1 MTNVLFLWPPEAPL
15 RAYLAD
21 GVASVP
27 ELDLVF
33 PPAASEEALLALAP
47 PARVMVGWRP
57 TPSLLA
63 AADNLALFINPG
75 AGVQHL
81 IAPFRELNER
91 RPVTLVNGHG
101 NSYFTAQHAVALLL
115 ALTNRV
121 ILHHNWMAGGE
132 WRLGDAEAA
141 SLPLRGRRVGLLG
154 YGHVNRQIHRFLAG
168 FDVEFAALRLAW
180 PPSGEV
186 EPPTPLR
193 KFAEGELHPFLESVD
208 TLILSVPETARTRG
222 LIGASELA
230 LLGSEGLLVNVARG
244 AAVDE
249 ETLYEALRAGTIA
262 GAALD
267 VWYDYRPEA
276 DKSGRKYPYY
286 YPFHDLANVVL
297 SPHRAASPFG
307 DLARWE
313 EVVENLKRFASG
325 RDDLL
330 NVVDLGRE
338 Y

>member
-1 MTNVLFLWPPEAPL
+1 VTKVLFLWPPEAPL

-21 GVASVP
+21 GVAASP
-27 ELDLVF
+27 EIELVF
-33 PPAASEEALLALAP
+33 PPAASEEELLALAP
-47 PARVMVGWRP
+47 QARVMVGWRP
-57 TPSLLA
+57 TAALLA
-63 AADNLALFINPG
+63 AARNLSLFINPG

-81 IAPFRELNER
+81 IGPFRTLNEI

-121 ILHHNWMAGGE
+121 ILHHNWMAGGR

-141 SLPLRGRRVGLLG
+141 SMPLRGRRVGFLG
-154 YGHVNRQIHRFLAG
+154 YGRVNRRVHRFLAG
-168 FDVEFAALRLAW
+168 FDVEFAALRVAW
-180 PPSGEV
+180 PASGE

-193 KFAEGELHPFLESVD
+193 KFAEDELNPFLEYVD
-208 TLILSVPETARTRG
+208 TLVLSVPETARTRG
-222 LIGASELA
+222 LIGAAELA
-230 LLGSEGLLVNVARG
+230 LLGAEGLLVNVARG

-249 ETLYEALRAGTIA
+249 ASLYEALRDGTIA

-276 DKSGRKYPYY
+276 DRGGRKYPYY
-286 YPFHDLANVVL
+286 YPFHNLANVVL

-307 DLARWE
+307 DLARWD
-313 EVVENLKRFASG
+313 EVVENLIRFASG
-325 RDDLL
+325 QGELL

>member
-1 MTNVLFLWPPEAPL
+1 MTKVLFLWPLEAPL
-15 RAYLAD
+15 RAYLAE
-21 GVASVP
+21 GVAASADI
-27 ELDLVF
+27 ELVF
-33 PPAASEEALLALAP
+33 PPAASEEELLALAP
-47 PARVMVGWRP
+47 RAQVMVGWRP
-57 TPSLLA
+57 TAELLA
-63 AADNLALFINPG
+63 AARNLSLFINPG

-81 IAPFRELNER
+81 IGPFRELNEK

-121 ILHHNWMAGGE
+121 ILHHNWMAGGR

-141 SLPLRGRRVGLLG
+141 SIPLRGRRVGLLG
-154 YGHVNRQIHRFLAG
+154 YGHVNRQVHRFLAG
-168 FDVEFAALRLAW
+168 FDVEFAALRAAW
-180 PPSGEV
+180 PAAGE

-193 KFAEGELHPFLESVD
+193 EFAEGELSPFLEYVD
-208 TLILSVPETARTRG
+208 TLVLSVPETARTRG
-222 LIGASELA
+222 LIGAAALA
-230 LLGSEGLLVNVARG
+230 LLGAEGLLVNVARG

-249 ETLYEALRAGTIA
+249 ASLYEALRDGTIA

-267 VWYDYRPEA
+267 VWYEYRPEA
-276 DKSGRKYPYY
+276 DKGGRKYPYY
-286 YPFHDLANVVL
+286 YPFHNLDNVVL

-307 DLARWE
+307 DLARWD

-325 RDDLL
+325 RGELL

>member
-1 MTNVLFLWPPEAPL
+1 MTKVLFLWPPEAPL
-15 RAYLAD
+15 RAHLAD
-21 GVASVP
+21 GVAASP
-27 ELDLVF
+27 EIELVF
-33 PPAASEEALLALAP
+33 PPAASEEELLALAP
-47 PARVMVGWRP
+47 RAHVMVGWRP
-57 TPSLLA
+57 TAELLA
-63 AADNLALFINPG
+63 AARNLSLFINPG

-81 IAPFRELNER
+81 IGPFRELNEK

-121 ILHHNWMAGGE
+121 VLHHNWMAGGR

-141 SLPLRGRRVGLLG
+141 SIPLRGRRVGLLG
-154 YGHVNRQIHRFLAG
+154 YGHVNRRVHRFLAG
-168 FDVEFAALRLAW
+168 FDVEFAALRAAW
-180 PPSGEV
+180 PAAGE

-193 KFAEGELHPFLESVD
+193 KFAEGELNPFLEYVD
-208 TLILSVPETARTRG
+208 TLVLSVPETARTRG
-222 LIGASELA
+222 LIGAAALA
-230 LLGSEGLLVNVARG
+230 LLGAEGLLVNVARG

-249 ETLYEALRAGTIA
+249 ASLYEALRAGTIA

-267 VWYDYRPEA
+267 VWYEYRPEA
-276 DKSGRKYPYY
+276 DKGGRKYPYY
-286 YPFHDLANVVL
+286 YPFHNLDNVVL

-307 DLARWE
+307 DLARWD

-325 RDDLL
+325 RGELL

>member
-1 MTNVLFLWPPEAPL
+1 VTKVLFLWPPEAPL

-21 GVASVP
+21 GVAASP
-27 ELDLVF
+27 EIELVF
-33 PPAASEEALLALAP
+33 PPAASEEELLALAP
-47 PARVMVGWRP
+47 QAQVMVGWRP
-57 TPSLLA
+57 SAELLTA
-63 AADNLALFINPG
+63 ARNLSLFINPG

-81 IAPFRELNER
+81 IGPFRELNEK

-121 ILHHNWMAGGE
+121 ILHHNWMAGGR

-141 SLPLRGRRVGLLG
+141 SMPLRGRRVGLLG
-154 YGHVNRQIHRFLAG
+154 YGRVNRRVHRFLAG
-168 FDVEFAALRLAW
+168 FDVEFAALRVAW
-180 PPSGEV
+180 PAAGE

-193 KFAEGELHPFLESVD
+193 KFTEDELNPFLEYVD
-208 TLILSVPETARTRG
+208 TLVLSVPETARTRG
-222 LIGASELA
+222 LIGAAELA
-230 LLGSEGLLVNVARG
+230 LLGAEGLLVNVARG

-249 ETLYEALRAGTIA
+249 ASLYEALRDGTIA

-267 VWYDYRPEA
+267 VWYEYRPEA
-276 DKSGRKYPYY
+276 DRGGRKYPYY
-286 YPFHDLANVVL
+286 YPFHNLANVVL

-307 DLARWE
+307 DLARWD

-325 RDDLL
+325 QGELL

>member
-1 MTNVLFLWPPEAPL
+1 VTKVLFLWPPEAPL
-15 RAYLAD
+15 RAYLAE
-21 GVASVP
+21 GVAASP
-27 ELDLVF
+27 EIELVF
-33 PPAASEEALLALAP
+33 PPAASEEELLALAP
-47 PARVMVGWRP
+47 RAHVMVGWRP
-57 TPSLLA
+57 TAELLA
-63 AADNLALFINPG
+63 AARNLSLFINPG

-81 IAPFRELNER
+81 IGPFRELNEK

-121 ILHHNWMAGGE
+121 ILHHNWMAGGR

-141 SLPLRGRRVGLLG
+141 SIPLRGRRVGLLG
-154 YGHVNRQIHRFLAG
+154 YGHVNRRVHRFLAG
-168 FDVEFAALRLAW
+168 FDVEFAALRAAW
-180 PPSGEV
+180 PAAGE

-193 KFAEGELHPFLESVD
+193 EFAEGELNPFLEYVD
-208 TLILSVPETARTRG
+208 TLVLSVPETARTRG
-222 LIGASELA
+222 LIGAAELA
-230 LLGSEGLLVNVARG
+230 LLGAEGLLINVARG

-249 ETLYEALRAGTIA
+249 ESLYEALRGRTIA

-267 VWYDYRPEA
+267 VWYEYRPEA
-276 DKSGRKYPYY
+276 DRGGRKYPYY
-286 YPFHDLANVVL
+286 YPFHNLDNVVL

-307 DLARWE
+307 DLARWD

-325 RDDLL
+325 RGELL

>member
-1 MTNVLFLWPPEAPL
+1 MTKVLFLWPLEAPL
-15 RAYLAD
+15 RAHLAD
-21 GVASVP
+21 GVAASP
-27 ELDLVF
+27 EIELVF
-33 PPAASEEALLALAP
+33 PPAASEEELLALAP
-47 PARVMVGWRP
+47 RAQVMVGWRP
-57 TPSLLA
+57 TAELLA
-63 AADNLALFINPG
+63 AARNLSLFINPG

-81 IAPFRELNER
+81 IGPFRELNEK

-121 ILHHNWMAGGE
+121 VLHHNWMAGGR

-141 SLPLRGRRVGLLG
+141 SIPLRGRRVGLLG
-154 YGHVNRQIHRFLAG
+154 YGHVNRQVHRFLAG
-168 FDVEFAALRLAW
+168 FDVEFAALRAAW
-180 PPSGEV
+180 PAAGE

-193 KFAEGELHPFLESVD
+193 KFAEGELNPFLEYVD
-208 TLILSVPETARTRG
+208 TLVLSVPETARTRG
-222 LIGASELA
+222 LIGAAELA
-230 LLGSEGLLVNVARG
+230 LLGAEGLLINVARG

-249 ETLYEALRAGTIA
+249 ASLYEALRDGTIA

-267 VWYDYRPEA
+267 VWYEYRPEA
-276 DKSGRKYPYY
+276 DKGGRKYPYY
-286 YPFHDLANVVL
+286 YPFHNLDNVVL

-307 DLARWE
+307 DLARWD

-325 RDDLL
+325 RGELL

>member
-1 MTNVLFLWPPEAPL
+1 MKVLFLWPPEAPL

-21 GVASVP
+21 GVAASP
-27 ELDLVF
+27 QIELVF
-33 PPAASEEALLALAP
+33 PAAASEEELLALAP
-47 PARVMVGWRP
+47 RAHVMVGWRP
-57 TPSLLA
+57 TAELLA
-63 AADNLALFINPG
+63 AARKLSLFINPG

-81 IAPFRELNER
+81 IGPFRELNEK

-101 NSYFTAQHAVALLL
+101 NSHFTAQHAVALLL

-121 ILHHNWMAGGE
+121 ILHHNWMAGGR

-141 SLPLRGRRVGLLG
+141 SIPLRGRRVGLLG
-154 YGHVNRQIHRFLAG
+154 YGRVNRRVHRFLAG
-168 FDVEFAALRLAW
+168 FDVEFAALRVGW
-180 PPSGEV
+180 PASGEE

-193 KFAEGELHPFLESVD
+193 KFTEGELNPFLEYVD
-208 TLILSVPETARTRG
+208 TLVLSVPETARTRG
-222 LIGASELA
+222 LIGAAELA
-230 LLGSEGLLVNVARG
+230 LLGAEGLLVNVARG

-249 ETLYEALRAGTIA
+249 ESLYEALRAGTIA

-267 VWYDYRPEA
+267 VWYEYRPEA
-276 DKSGRKYPYY
+276 DKGGRRYPYY
-286 YPFHDLANVVL
+286 YPFHNLANVVL

-307 DLARWE
+307 DLARWD

-325 RDDLL
+325 QGELL

>member
-1 MTNVLFLWPPEAPL
+1 MTKVLFLWPLEAPL

-21 GVASVP
+21 GVAASP
-27 ELDLVF
+27 EIELVF
-33 PPAASEEALLALAP
+33 PPAAGEEELLALAP
-47 PARVMVGWRP
+47 QAQVMVGWRP
-57 TPSLLA
+57 TAELLA
-63 AADNLALFINPG
+63 AARNLSLFINPG

-81 IAPFRELNER
+81 IGPFRELNEK

-121 ILHHNWMAGGE
+121 VLHHNWMAGGR

-141 SLPLRGRRVGLLG
+141 SIPLRGRRVGLLG
-154 YGHVNRQIHRFLAG
+154 YGHVNRQVHRFLAG
-168 FDVEFAALRLAW
+168 FDVEFAALRAAW
-180 PPSGEV
+180 PAAGE

-193 KFAEGELHPFLESVD
+193 KFAEGELNPFLEYVD
-208 TLILSVPETARTRG
+208 TLVLSVPETARTRG
-222 LIGASELA
+222 LIGAAELA
-230 LLGSEGLLVNVARG
+230 LLGAEGLLINVARG

-249 ETLYEALRAGTIA
+249 ASLYEALRDGTIA

-267 VWYDYRPEA
+267 VWYEYRPEA
-276 DKSGRKYPYY
+276 DKGGRKYPYY
-286 YPFHDLANVVL
+286 YPFHNLDNVVL

-307 DLARWE
+307 DLARWD

-325 RDDLL
+325 RGELL